1 VSTNA
6 SPTILV
12 CYDGSDRAAHA
23 IAVTGQLFPGATTK
37 VLHIWETVE
46 HIVARYA
53 VLAPYL
59 GEEIDEA
66 DAGVEQHS
74 TTVAQAGAK
83 LAQDAGL
90 NATAHSEALASTIWE
105 CVVAAAARLDA
116 DVIVTGTRGLHGVR
130 EAFVG
135 TLSHALLQHSELPV
149 LAIPSP
155 DTP

>member
-1 VSTNA
+1 VSTHA

-23 IAVTGQLFPGATTK
+23 ITVAGQLFPGATATI
-37 VLHIWETVE
+37 LHIWEPVE

-53 VLAPYL
+53 VLTPYL
-59 GEEIDEA
+59 GEEIDSA
-66 DAGVEQHS
+66 DEGVEKQS

-90 NATAHSEALASTIWE
+90 NATAHSESVTTTIWE
-105 CVVAAAARLDA
+105 AVIDAATKLDA

-130 EAFVG
+130 EVLVG

-149 LAIPSP
+149 LAIPAHE
-155 DTP
+155 TP